1 MAGRRSVRLGPA
13 ARGAMGWGQAP
24 ALHYSQGLWISA
36 AVAPTTPS
44 LDSGPVSES
53 GTCRRNSDAHKTSL
67 PKSGRLRSEFG
78 EVLYTLCQ

>member
-1 MAGRRSVRLGPA
+1 MGKFQQRTIMAGRRSVRLGPA
-13 ARGAMGWGQAP
+13 GWGAMGWGQAP

-53 GTCRRNSDAHKTSL
+53 GTCFRRNHH
-67 PKSGRLRSEFG
+67 GVG
-78 EVLYTLCQ
+78 EAT